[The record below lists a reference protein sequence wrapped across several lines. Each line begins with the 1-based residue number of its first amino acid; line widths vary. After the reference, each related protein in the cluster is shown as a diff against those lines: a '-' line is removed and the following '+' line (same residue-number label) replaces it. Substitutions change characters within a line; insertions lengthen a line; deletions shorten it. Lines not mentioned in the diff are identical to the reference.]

1 MIFVGLIFLS
11 ALLVSGCAAFF
22 SVAGL
27 ISIFS
32 SAPLATGIM
41 GGSLELAKLVAASWL
56 YRNWGTAPAA
66 LRYYFASAI
75 VILSIITSLGIFGYL
90 SKAHLDQSVITG
102 SATGQLQV
110 IDEKIATHK
119 ENISANRKALKQMD
133 EAVDQV
139 MGRSTDEKGADK
151 AVAIRRAQQKER
163 GRLLAE
169 IETEQKT
176 VSDLNETRAP
186 IAADVRRVEAE
197 VGPIKYVAELLYGSS
212 AEDQIGQAV
221 RLVIMCLIFV
231 FDPLAILMV
240 IAGNMTMVQRQAKAE
255 PIFVADVTMPEP
267 EPEPKPRRQRKKKEP
282 EAVSQVKAQT
292 NQPTWVSEET
302 FVYEPTPKAEVDPD
316 EIKLHKREVHQIPP
330 EILERVFNNSQGP
343 RPEHPHASAQ
353 QPPPQDEPK
362 SLITLKKNPQ

>member
-66 LRYYFASAI
+66 LRYYFASSI

-102 SATGQLQV
+102 SATGQLQI
-110 IDEKIATHK
+110 IDEKIVTHK
-119 ENISANRKALKQMD
+119 ENINANRKALKQMD

-163 GRLLAE
+163 GRLFAE

-176 VSDLNETRAP
+176 ISDLNEKRAP

-197 VGPIKYVAELLYGSS
+197 VGPIKYVAELLYGEST
-212 AEDQIGQAV
+212 EDMIGKAV

-240 IAGNMTMVQRQAKAE
+240 IAGNMTLVQRQAKTESA
-255 PIFVADVTMPEP
+255 PIYVADVTMPD
-267 EPEPKPRRQRKKKEP
+267 PEPKPRRPRKKKTAP
-282 EAVSQVKAQT
+282 VV
-292 NQPTWVSEET
+292 EET
-302 FVYEPTPKAEVDPD
+302 FEYEATQVEVDPD

-330 EILERVFNNSQGP
+330 EILDRVFNNSQGP
-343 RPEHPHASAQ
+343 RPQHPHAIAQ
-353 QPPPQDEPK
+353 QPPAQDEPK
-362 SLITLKKNPQ
+362 SLITLKKNNQ

>member
-1 MIFVGLIFLS
+1 MIFISLLFAS
-11 ALLVSGCAAFF
+11 ALLVSGCAAYF

-102 SATGQLQV
+102 AATGQLQV
-110 IDEKIATHK
+110 IDEKIATHR
-119 ENISANRKALKQMD
+119 ENINANRRALKQMD

-139 MGRSTDEKGADK
+139 MGRSSDEKGADK
-151 AVAIRRAQQKER
+151 AVAIRRSQQKER

-169 IETEQKT
+169 IETEQKA
-176 VSDLNETRAP
+176 VGELNEARTP
-186 IAADVRRVEAE
+186 IATDVRKVEAE
-197 VGPIKYVAELLYGSS
+197 IGPIKYVAELLYGSS
-212 AEDQIGQAV
+212 TEDQIGQAV

-240 IAGNMTMVQRQAKAE
+240 IAGNMTMVQRQTRANYE
-255 PIFVADVTMPEP
+255 ADADALSETQIDQIKQTA
-267 EPEPKPRRQRKKKEP
+267 PEPKSRRQRKKKEP
-282 EAVSQVKAQT
+282 DSAPEVFEYEESTAQ
-292 NQPTWVSEET
+292 
-302 FVYEPTPKAEVDPD
+302 VDPD
-316 EIKLHKREVHQIPP
+316 EIKLHKREVHHIPP
-330 EILERVFNNSQGP
+330 EILDRVFNRSQGP
-343 RPEHPHASAQ
+343 RPQHPHANAQ
-353 QPPPQDEPK
+353 QPSAQEEPK
-362 SLITLKKNPQ
+362 SLISLEKKPQ

>member
-110 IDEKIATHK
+110 IDEKIVTHR
-119 ENISANRKALKQMD
+119 ENINANRKALKQMD

-139 MGRSTDEKGADK
+139 MGRSSDEKGADK
-151 AVAIRRAQQKER
+151 AVALRRTQQKER

-169 IETEQKT
+169 IEAEQKA
-176 VSDLNETRAP
+176 VGDLNEARAP

-197 VGPIKYVAELLYGSS
+197 VGPIKYVAELIYGNSS
-212 AEDQIGQAV
+212 EDMIGRAV
-221 RLVIMCLIFV
+221 RLVIMSLIFV

-240 IAGNMTMVQRQAKAE
+240 IAGNMTMVQRQAQAA
-255 PIFVADVTMPEP
+255 PIYVADITMP
-267 EPEPKPRRQRKKKEP
+267 EPEPKPRRQRKKKTSPVE
-282 EAVSQVKAQT
+282 V
-292 NQPTWVSEET
+292 EET
-302 FVYEPTPKAEVDPD
+302 FEYEATKDEVDPD
-316 EIKLHKREVHQIPP
+316 EIKLHKREVHHIPP
-330 EILERVFNNSQGP
+330 EILDRVFNKSQGT
-343 RPEHPHASAQ
+343 RPGHPHANAQ
-353 QPPPQDEPK
+353 QPSAQEDAK
-362 SLITLKKNPQ
+362 SLITLKKNRQ